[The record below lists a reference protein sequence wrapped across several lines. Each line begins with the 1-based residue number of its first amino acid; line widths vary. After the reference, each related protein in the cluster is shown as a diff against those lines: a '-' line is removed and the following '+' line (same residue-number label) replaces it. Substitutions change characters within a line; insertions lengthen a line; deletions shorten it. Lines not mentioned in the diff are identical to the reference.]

1 MVVVNAGHHH
11 GDGDRCGHVAKGGNA
26 ACRRGGSEASDTL
39 HRVAVIKCA
48 VANLLHRTV

>member
-39 HRVAVIKCA
+39 HRVAVIKSA